1 MKDKIVPFPSAATAN
16 PCVQRITVYRPTTR
30 TETVIAIWLCGW
42 ALLTAAECVR
52 QASKTPVPVTQTAQP
67 APAQTY
73 VAAMYP
79 IDSRAPGPSPSPRET
94 CNLSHTERV
103 LWLN

>member
-1 MKDKIVPFPSAATAN
+1 MKDKIVPFPSATVAN
-16 PCVQRITVYRPTTR
+16 PRVERITVYRPTTR
-30 TETVIAIWLCGW
+30 AETLIVVWLCGW
-42 ALLTAAECVR
+42 ALLTAAECVH
-52 QASKTPVPVTQTAQP
+52 QVSKTPAPAAQPAQP

-79 IDSRAPGPSPSPRET
+79 IDSGAPGASPSPRET
-94 CNLSHTERV
+94 CNFSHTDRV

>member
-1 MKDKIVPFPSAATAN
+1 MKDKIVPFPSATAGN
-16 PCVQRITVYRPTTR
+16 PRVERIRVYRPTTR
-30 TETVIAIWLCGW
+30 AETMIAVWLCGW

-52 QASKTPVPVTQTAQP
+52 QASKTPAPAAQLAQP
-67 APAQTY
+67 APAQTC

-79 IDSRAPGPSPSPRET
+79 IDSGTPGARPSPRET
-94 CNLSHTERV
+94 CNFSHTERV